1 MSYERS
7 KIADLIDGQIDRD
20 TLHQMQSTPK
30 DADRFVQYISILQE
44 RVPWED
50 KIILPLGPKLYIVQ
64 EKGSKR
70 WVIKSESGYVFCGWR
85 ENWKLNAVVY
95 VRDTQDKLNEIY
107 PEFMAPSEG
116 WQTIR
121 EYYDPLSG
129 DLLEVEAP
137 PSWYPVIHD
146 FEPDIEAFYTQW
158 LGLPL
163 PERAEA

>member
-7 KIADLIDGQIDRD
+7 KIVDLIDGNIDRE
-20 TLHQMQSTPK
+20 TLHQMLSTPK
-30 DADRFVQYISILQE
+30 DTDRFEQYISILQE

-64 EKGSKR
+64 EKGTNR
-70 WVIKSESGYVFCGWR
+70 WVTKSESGYVFGDWR

-95 VRDTQDKLNEIY
+95 VRDTQDKLDEIY
-107 PEFMAPSEG
+107 PELMAPSEG

-137 PSWYPVIHD
+137 TEWYPVIHD

-158 LGLPL
+158 LGLPV

>member
-7 KIADLIDGQIDRD
+7 KIADLIDGQIDRE
-20 TLHQMQSTPK
+20 TLHQMLSTPK
-30 DADRFVQYISILQE
+30 DTDRFDQYLSILQE

-64 EKGSKR
+64 EKGTNR
-70 WVIKSESGYVFCGWR
+70 WITKSESGYVFGDWR

-95 VRDTQDKLNEIY
+95 VRDTQEKLNEIY
-107 PEFMAPSEG
+107 PDLMAPSEG

-121 EYYDPLSG
+121 EYYDPISG

-137 PSWYPVIHD
+137 TAWYPVIHD
-146 FEPDIEAFYTQW
+146 FEPDIEAFYTHW
-158 LGLPL
+158 AKLPI

>member
-7 KIADLIDGQIDRD
+7 KIADLVDGQIDRE
-20 TLHQMQSTPK
+20 TLHQMLSTPK
-30 DADRFVQYISILQE
+30 DTDRFEQYISILQE

-64 EKGSKR
+64 EKGRNR
-70 WVIKSESGYVFCGWR
+70 WVTKSESGYVFGDWR

-95 VRDTQDKLNEIY
+95 VRDTQDKLDEIY
-107 PEFMAPSEG
+107 PELMAPSEG

-137 PSWYPVIHD
+137 TAWYQVIHD

-158 LGLPL
+158 LGLPV
-163 PERAEA
+163 PERVEA